1 MPTGYLDEIKN
12 QFLAFG
18 AQYGQEWESVRFA
31 YVHLKSAYLAQQ
43 PEYKAIRDELYQ
55 LSCFSYVE
63 QLILEEVCSKGSF
76 YKNKA
81 FTDTVIV
88 PLLKTEELLFTNS
101 AQNNE
106 QGSILKLKRNDLEQW
121 TDKFEES
128 AKERIESFLSQISQ
142 ELRNEV
148 SSFAEY
154 YYDKSNASE
163 EWQHRIEKKNINGR
177 AEELLKHLNTDCS
190 QKLEQLQRAIK
201 AEIKYNKFNFDQN
214 LLIEKLTNWRKI
226 WGWTGAITEIPRR
239 LYDSRPSIQQ
249 NLIYKRFVK
258 VLRS

>member
-1 MPTGYLDEIKN
+1 MRYLWGFNANTTEC
-12 QFLAFG
+12 
-18 AQYGQEWESVRFA
+18 
-31 YVHLKSAYLAQQ
+31 Q
-43 PEYKAIRDELYQ
+43 PYW
-55 LSCFSYVE
+55 
-63 QLILEEVCSKGSF
+63 
-76 YKNKA
+76 
-81 FTDTVIV
+81 
-88 PLLKTEELLFTNS
+88 
-101 AQNNE
+101 
-106 QGSILKLKRNDLEQW
+106 KLR
-121 TDKFEES
+121 
-128 AKERIESFLSQISQ
+128 Q

-226 WGWTGAITEIPRR
+226 WGWTGAITGGALIIASLVFP
-239 LYDSRPSIQQ
+239 LTIVAAVIGSVVTGVLSWFGIKLSDSFES
-249 NLIYKRFVK
+249 K
-258 VLRS
+258 VQRAREKLSKQLNEHIDKIEQTLRKKMNEALDLNFSQTLLVFAR